1 MKTIKQ
7 AVLETIEQRLTEQ
20 TDKGIAKY
28 GQSLDEVPVDAYN
41 WNQMAAEEMTD
52 GLQYQQ
58 MEIKKLRRLNSILE
72 DENKKLKWELK
83 MR

>member
-7 AVLETIEQRLTEQ
+7 AVLETIEQHIDEQ
-20 TDKGIAKY
+20 NAKGMANY
-28 GQSLDEVPVDAYN
+28 GQSLDACPVDAYD
-41 WNQMAAEEMTD
+41 WNQMAAEEMID

>member
-41 WNQMAAEEMTD
+41 WNQMAAEEMID

-58 MEIKKLRRLNSILE
+58 MEIKKLKRLNSILE

>member
-20 TDKGIAKY
+20 TDKGSAKY
-28 GQSLDEVPVDAYN
+28 GQSLDEVPVHAYD
-41 WNQMAAEEMTD
+41 WNLMAAEEMID